1 MKTHSLRLPLF
12 ALASAL
18 LALFA
23 SGCGTMRGF
32 GKDVSHAGDHIE
44 DAAR

>member
-1 MKTHSLRLPLF
+1 MKTSSKRILFF
-12 ALASAL
+12 ALASTIVT
-18 LALFA
+18 LFA
-23 SGCGTMRGF
+23 SACSTMGGF

>member
-1 MKTHSLRLPLF
+1 MKTSALRLPFL
-12 ALASAL
+12 ALAAAL

-32 GKDVSHAGDHIE
+32 GNDVSHAGDHIE

>member
-1 MKTHSLRLPLF
+1 MKTFSLRLPFF

-18 LALFA
+18 LLFA

-32 GKDVSHAGDHIE
+32 GKDVSNAGDHIE

>member
-1 MKTHSLRLPLF
+1 MKTSALRLPFF

-18 LALFA
+18 LVLFA
-23 SGCGTMRGF
+23 SGCGTMRGI
-32 GKDVSHAGDHIE
+32 GHDVGHAGDHIE

>member
-1 MKTHSLRLPLF
+1 MKTSSLRLSFF
-12 ALASAL
+12 ALASVL